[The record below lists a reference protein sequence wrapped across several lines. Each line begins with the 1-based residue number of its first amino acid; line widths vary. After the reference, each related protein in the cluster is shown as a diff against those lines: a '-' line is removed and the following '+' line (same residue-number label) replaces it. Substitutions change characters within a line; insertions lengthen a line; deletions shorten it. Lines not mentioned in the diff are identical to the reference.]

1 MKTQKFGIE
10 IELTGIT
17 RREAAKV
24 IAKYYGS
31 REIYKGGT
39 YMYYDVPTNDGRCFK
54 VMRDASIKP
63 EMKDGS
69 TGTDEMKTEIVSPI
83 CTYEDIEHI
92 QEIVRQLRHKGAI
105 ANSSCG
111 IHVHINAAP
120 HNARSIRNIV
130 NIMTSKEDILFKSL
144 GVSQARAEKW
154 CKKNE
159 MTFVN
164 KLNKIKPQTTD
175 TIGHIWYNGE
185 MGRRFSHYD
194 SSRYHALNLHAVWQ
208 KGTIEFRCFNG
219 TTHAG
224 KIKTYIQLCLAI
236 SHQALTQKASS
247 PRKTATTNEKY
258 TFRTW
263 LLRLGLI
270 GDEFKTARNFL
281 LENLDVKTNP
291 VISMSLFPAGLMRF
305 RSNNTSSCGLW
316 TALRTMSGREA
327 WIMANTVR

>member
-17 RREAAKV
+17 RKDAAKV
-24 IAKYYGS
+24 IAKYYGTK
-31 REIYKGGT
+31 EEYVGGA
-39 YMYYDVPTNDGRCFK
+39 YQSYSAPTRDGRAFRI
-54 VMRDASIKP
+54 MRDGSIIP
-63 EMKDGS
+63 EHKDG
-69 TGTDEMKTEIVSPI
+69 TPATDEYKTEIVSPI
-83 CTYEDIEHI
+83 CTYEDIEDI
-92 QEIVRQLRHKGAI
+92 QAIVRELRHKGAI

-111 IHVHINAAP
+111 IHVHINAQP

-130 NIMTSKEDILFKSL
+130 NIMTSKEDILFKAL
-144 GVSQARAEKW
+144 EVSESRAARW

-159 MTFVN
+159 MEFVD
-164 KLNKIKPQTTD
+164 KLNRRKPTTTD
-175 TIGHIWYNGE
+175 AIGRLWYNGDL
-185 MGRRFSHYD
+185 GRRYQHYD
-194 SSRYHALNLHAVWQ
+194 QSRYHALNLHAVWQ

-281 LENLDVKTNP
+281 LEKLDGD
-291 VISMSLFPAGLMRF
+291 IAF
-305 RSNNTSSCGLW
+305 RN
-316 TALRTMSGREA
+316 GRPEPQFA
-327 WIMANTVR
+327 